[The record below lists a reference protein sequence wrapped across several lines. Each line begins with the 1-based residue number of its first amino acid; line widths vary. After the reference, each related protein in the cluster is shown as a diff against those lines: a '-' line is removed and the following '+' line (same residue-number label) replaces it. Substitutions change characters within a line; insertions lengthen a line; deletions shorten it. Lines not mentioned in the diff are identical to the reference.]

1 MFCLYYDAAAPSDL
15 TVDRG
20 DQEAKVPGTV
30 DGYNALVLRPPF
42 LSKTVMAMESIYI
55 RHDD

>member
-1 MFCLYYDAAAPSDL
+1 LYYDAAAASDL

-20 DQEAKVPGTV
+20 EQEAKVPGTV
-30 DGYNALVLRPPF
+30 DGYNALVLRTPF